1 MNEVNQFTQAILEDA
16 KHLKEQQLANLEV
29 ITVINGL
36 KRKQKGLIDR
46 VTWEVHNA
54 IDDQGKRKYSNE
66 TIRNVATREILATFE
81 EYHTRET
88 KIEEL
93 EITVQKHLIEQEYL
107 RNRIAINKEYLGHQS
122 LKTP

>member
-66 TIRNVATREILATFE
+66 TIRNVAIREILAASE

-93 EITVQKHLIEQEYL
+93 ETTVQKHLIEQEYL
-107 RNRIAINKEYLGHQS
+107 RNRIAINKEYLGHQI
-122 LKTP
+122 LKAP